1 MPHTLL
7 LADDSTT
14 IQRVVEL
21 TFAGEDVRVVAVSD
35 GEQAIARVQS
45 DSPDIVLADI
55 GVPGRSG
62 YEISAFIKTN
72 AALCHIPVLLLAGAF
87 EPVDEGRAR
96 QAGCDGVL
104 VKPFEPR
111 QIVARV
117 RELLGGA
124 AETPTQAVPAVPDP
138 ADRVTAPALVS
149 PPPEPQDPPSRPLR
163 LVSTPPRSSESIPS
177 PGLSSQSLDDYFDQL
192 DAAFAARAEG
202 PAPPYPAVPE
212 DLTPA
217 PPEASELASLESGPA
232 RAEGDEELIEKIAQR
247 VAERLASTSVR
258 DVVSDVV
265 SEVTERLIR
274 GELDRIAR
282 GSGPKA

>member
-7 LADDSTT
+7 LADDSAT

-21 TFAGEDVRVVAVSD
+21 TFTGEDVRVVAVSD

-55 GVPGRSG
+55 GVPRLSG

-72 AALCHIPVLLLAGAF
+72 AALRHIPVLLLAGAF
-87 EPVDEGRAR
+87 EHVDEERVR

-111 QIVARV
+111 QVVARV
-117 RELLGGA
+117 RERLGGT

-163 LVSTPPRSSESIPS
+163 LVSTPPRPSESIPS

-202 PAPPYPAVPE
+202 PAPP
-212 DLTPA
+212 
-217 PPEASELASLESGPA
+217 EASELASLESGPA
-232 RAEGDEELIEKIAQR
+232 RAEGDEELIEKMAQR

-282 GSGPKA
+282 GSGPSA